1 MHMKNVAIYSTP
13 TCSYCRAAKEFFDE
27 NKIAYT
33 EYNVAS
39 DAQKRSEMIE
49 KSGQMGVPVIAI
61 GDELVIGFDQEKL
74 SKLLGL

>member
-1 MHMKNVAIYSTP
+1 MKNVVIYSTP

-39 DAQKRSEMIE
+39 DAQKRNEMIE

-61 GDELVIGFDQEKL
+61 NDELVIGFDQDKL
-74 SKLLGL
+74 SELLGL